1 MHMNFFFIFVVYA
14 YIVAHDIILETILKP
29 YPFNKVENLQHSGGD
44 MRCWA
49 RDRKV
54 ICHLC
59 LTGLSKVWWCLEL
72 SVVR

>member
-1 MHMNFFFIFVVYA
+1 
-14 YIVAHDIILETILKP
+14 
-29 YPFNKVENLQHSGGD
+29 

-54 ICHLC
+54 ICHWC

-72 SVVR
+72 SVVRERPFDFQGGGGFQAGILFLHVFRDRILFSTP